1 MLRQL
6 TFLHLWV
13 KLIFQWK
20 EFLNFLKN
28 WGWNRSKSQW
38 ASVQLGCLM
47 KSYNL
52 KQFLCF
58 NVLFY
63 LARGKISILSG
74 WWRKKLRNKTSC
86 SQERVGVGTDGLL
99 TLIVRPFI
107 EDTQPKNGHV
117 RQNKRLQ
124 IHLWNGI
131 LLRWMLDSL
140 KLLQKKI
147 NPDHFA

>member
-1 MLRQL
+1 
-6 TFLHLWV
+6 
-13 KLIFQWK
+13 
-20 EFLNFLKN
+20 
-28 WGWNRSKSQW
+28 
-38 ASVQLGCLM
+38 M
-47 KSYNL
+47 KSSNL

-74 WWRKKLRNKTSC
+74 WWRKKLRNKMGR

-107 EDTQPKNGHV
+107 EDTQPKNGHL

-124 IHLWNGI
+124 IHHWNGV
-131 LLRWMLDSL
+131 LLR
-140 KLLQKKI
+140 
-147 NPDHFA
+147 